1 VGTRIVPSSEAV
13 RPSRFAANQVQS
25 HESED
30 FMVSAVDTEMKTII
44 IRITQSIR
52 ILIMRLPGLLA
63 VLATG
68 ILSAAAVAA
77 LAQEEYLI
85 VIKEHRM
92 SPADLQVSAGQKIKL
107 VIHNQDATPE
117 EFESHILNREKII
130 PGNSKGTVFIGPLK
144 PGTYEYFGDFNQ
156 ATAQGTITAK

>member
-1 VGTRIVPSSEAV
+1 
-13 RPSRFAANQVQS
+13 
-25 HESED
+25 
-30 FMVSAVDTEMKTII
+30 
-44 IRITQSIR
+44 
-52 ILIMRLPGLLA
+52 MRLRGLVAL
-63 VLATG
+63 LATG
-68 ILSAAAVAA
+68 ILWAAAVPV

-92 SPADLQVSAGQKIKL
+92 SPADLQIPAGQKIKL
-107 VIHNQDATPE
+107 VIDNQDATPE

-144 PGTYEYFGDFNQ
+144 PGTYGYFGDFNQ